1 MFSNSVK
8 YSALPY
14 LYFSIN
20 GPFLKNNDNIF
31 VDLVTNV
38 AQPHGAN
45 FLALYFL
52 YLGKYWTNNV
62 FCSAQKLEELM
73 NTIVVKIVWLGLFIF
88 CQ

>member
-1 MFSNSVK
+1 M
-8 YSALPY
+8 
-14 LYFSIN
+14 
-20 GPFLKNNDNIF
+20 NNDNIF

-73 NTIVVKIVWLGLFIF
+73 NTIVVKIVKLGLFIF